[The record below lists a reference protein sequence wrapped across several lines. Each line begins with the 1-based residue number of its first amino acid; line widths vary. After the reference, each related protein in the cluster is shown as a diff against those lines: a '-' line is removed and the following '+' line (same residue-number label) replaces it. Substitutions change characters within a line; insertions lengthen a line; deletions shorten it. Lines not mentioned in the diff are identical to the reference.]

1 MMPETPSDVIAR
13 MNRAF
18 NGVYGTMS
26 RETRQRAERIFYS
39 CQDWLLEHGIRFHQT
54 IDGRWVL
61 DQKKTEQKR
70 QNEED
75 V

>member
-1 MMPETPSDVIAR
+1 MPESPSDVIAR
-13 MNRAF
+13 MNIAF

-26 RETRQRAERIFYS
+26 RETRQRSERIFYS
-39 CQDWLLEHGIRFHQT
+39 CQDWLQEHGIRFHQT

-61 DQKKTEQKR
+61 GEKRTERKR
-70 QNEED
+70 QNEGD